1 MQARLL
7 KRMRAPS
14 DTYPNPSVQN
24 FIFDLTARGHALYK
38 PPGALGSGSPGGFCA
53 GHLRVVSVD
62 QFTSPVVAGGRRV
75 SQVTFTAQADVDDWT
90 RQPAVVAAFHQEP
103 QRTQPFQQIPP
114 MVQTSNGRAIDMS
127 APASD
132 ASEN

>member
-1 MQARLL
+1 
-7 KRMRAPS
+7 MRAPS
-14 DTYPNPSVQN
+14 GTYPNPSVQK

-53 GHLRVVSVD
+53 RHLRVASVD
-62 QFTSPVVAGGRRV
+62 QFTSAVVEGGRRV

-90 RQPAVVAAFHQEP
+90 KQPAVAAAFHQEL
-103 QRTQPFQQIPP
+103 QRTQPFQQILP
-114 MVQTSNGRAIDMS
+114 MVQTSDGWAIDMS
-127 APASD
+127 GPASD